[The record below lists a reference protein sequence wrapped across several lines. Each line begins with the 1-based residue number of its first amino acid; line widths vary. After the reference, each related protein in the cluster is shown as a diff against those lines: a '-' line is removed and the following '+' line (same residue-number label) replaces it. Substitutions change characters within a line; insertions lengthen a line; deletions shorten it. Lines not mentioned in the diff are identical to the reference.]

1 MYWSG
6 WEPEVT
12 LGLVGAA
19 GLQVVR
25 SEVETVVEDGDD
37 VQFLWV
43 VGRRPGC
50 AGAAQFVI
58 RDTLTV

>member
-1 MYWSG
+1 M
-6 WEPEVT
+6 T